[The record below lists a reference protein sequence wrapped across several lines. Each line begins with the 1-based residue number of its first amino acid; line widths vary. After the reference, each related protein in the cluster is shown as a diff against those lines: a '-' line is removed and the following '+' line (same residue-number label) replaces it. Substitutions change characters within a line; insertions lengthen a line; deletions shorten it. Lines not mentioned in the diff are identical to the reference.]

1 MTHHRTYRV
10 IATAT
15 ERYFVDVAARD
26 ETIALIRAEKLWHG
40 GMRASFQRL
49 LEVPE
54 VSFETDAESNAR
66 LADIASEDRA
76 RWAKHALLT
85 FSRETGSSMGEEAL
99 HDLLCDLA
107 HYARSVGLDARDA
120 LDRAADVATSEFA
133 EEVQS

>member
-15 ERYFVDVAARD
+15 ERYFIDVAARD
-26 ETIALIRAEKLWHG
+26 EAIALIRAEKLWHG

-54 VSFETDAESNAR
+54 VSFEADAESNAR

-99 HDLLCDLA
+99 HDLLCDLG
-107 HYARSVGLDARDA
+107 HYARSIGLDARDA
-120 LDRAADVATSEFA
+120 LDRAADVATSEIA

>member
-40 GMRASFQRL
+40 GMRGSFQRL

-54 VSFETDAESNAR
+54 VSFEADDEANAR
-66 LADIASEDRA
+66 LAEVASEDRA
-76 RWAKHALLT
+76 RWAKHALLM

-99 HDLLCDLA
+99 HDLLCDLG
-107 HYARSVGLDARDA
+107 HYARSIGLDARDA
-120 LDRAADVATSEFA
+120 LDRAADVTTSEIA
-133 EEVQS
+133 EEVQA